1 MDLWDIGKGEWREE
15 LLDLAAGEG
24 GAEDLRKKLGPVY
37 ESGGDSFGKISKYYV
52 ERYGF
57 SGDCEIAPFTGDNP
71 STLLALPLQPSDAI
85 VSLGTSTT
93 FLMSTPHYIPDPSY
107 HFTNH
112 PTTAGLYMAMC
123 KFDFTQIFRLQHHVI
138 VLIAC

>member
-1 MDLWDIGKGEWREE
+1 MNLWHIKQGEWRRE

-24 GAEDLRKKLGPVY
+24 GAEDLDAKLGPVY
-37 ESGGDSFGKISKYYV
+37 ESAGDSLGNVSRYFV

-57 SGDCEIAPFTGDNP
+57 TADCQIAPFTGDNP
-71 STLLALPLQPSDAI
+71 STLLALPLKASDAI

-123 KFDFTQIFRLQHHVI
+123 ESELAPSLYRRTQWYSGS
-138 VLIAC
+138 

>member
-1 MDLWDIGKGEWREE
+1 MDLWHIKKGEWKSE

-24 GAEDLRKKLGPVY
+24 GAEDLKTKLGPVY
-37 ESGGDSFGKISKYYV
+37 ESGGDSFGKISRYFV

-57 SGDCEIAPFTGDNP
+57 DKDCSIAPFTGDNP
-71 STLLALPLQPSDAI
+71 STLLALPLKASDAI

-123 KFDFTQIFRLQHHVI
+123 KIIF
-138 VLIAC
+138 A